1 MKVQPTLL
9 AVVILNACPHP
20 ALRETRDRIL
30 SEAGYYPASAAT
42 VEDAS
47 CLATSVVCSVVI
59 ICHSFNPD
67 ERRLIQRRIEDA
79 LPATKIMQLSCRGNN
94 DPLALLSSVKD
105 ALGAPGKGMNA

>member
-1 MKVQPTLL
+1 MKLQPTHF
-9 AVVILNACPHP
+9 AVVILNACPHR

-67 ERRLIQRRIEDA
+67 ERRLIQRRIEDV

-94 DPLALLSSVKD
+94 DPLALLSSLRN
-105 ALGAPGKGMNA
+105 ALGAPGNGMNA